1 MNRNSIF
8 TIIIL
13 GLLGMIISIDYVTV
27 HRKEADRVNELSI
40 KLNYKKNLVSHSFK
54 TISEED
60 IFNSDDDDIVWLL
73 FEKDSLT
80 KWTDKHIGIP
90 NIKDKLDISNGVIE
104 INNVYYYIQKDS
116 IKADKSIYALIKI
129 KEQYPYNTNSL
140 KDKFAD
146 FLQISTEDASKVR
159 VGLFPFY
166 GGSKIQDKSGETLF
180 YIKYDKG
187 YHYGCTNYIFI
198 IVYILFSF
206 ILFIFY
212 EYRMRIIKTV
222 RKRSIFMFLF
232 GLLLIIIRFLMYKYK
247 IPASLYSMNIFSMP
261 SVGTYNIHSIG
272 DFFIS
277 SYFLIFFL
285 YITHHHIRKNISQIE
300 ISKKYNYLFIIL
312 SLLVVIIFVYDYDW
326 KVEYI
331 INELEINLNIAKV
344 FNVSNIS
351 LISFISL
358 MMLGLSI
365 IYIINISVLIICN
378 MENSK
383 QIIIYSVAVLTILLL
398 VSTICGIIAPISA
411 LFLMI
416 LFIVIYVNVT
426 FFSTSIK
433 RSIYIFVVLLFSIFF
448 TIYTK
453 GYEEERE
460 IKVRK
465 RYAQTLIEERD
476 YIFERNLHYISRHIN
491 DSDMISELIKNN
503 MKQDLQECL
512 SYDRLNITG
521 VHYNSKLYVYDLEQE
536 QEDNIPVSYFNKII
550 SDKGIRLGTTNF
562 YYMDIYD
569 GITSYIGRF
578 QRGNSIMFLRFDS
591 NINSEGGGYPELMSR
606 RSLYAHKDNYAYSYA
621 KYNRG
626 NLMISSGN
634 FSYPRFIKD
643 FSRFKD
649 GESFNR
655 NHYSHFILKP
665 NENDFI
671 VVSLSEGVG
680 ALYYLNIVYSFFF
693 CGLLTIISM
702 ILYSDIKYK
711 FRGFTLKSR
720 IKNYILSIILSL
732 FIMLIILTIYI
743 NYRALE
749 KRIELKV
756 TETMSYINKDLEHN
770 MYDNNL
776 KATESLLTSLSELL
790 KVDINIYKTSG
801 ELYATSRRDIFKL
814 GIEGTLM
821 DYKALDAITKN
832 QDIEFFIKDKIG
844 ELYTISAYS
853 RLSLSSGK
861 SYILHIPY
869 FPEKTEFNNGIIT
882 MIIIAVNISIFLM
895 IIAYIISGIVSEHIT
910 KPLQVMNEK
919 LRDMSLVSE
928 NKKIDY
934 DRNDEF
940 GTLVK
945 AYNDTVDKL
954 KYSVDLL
961 AKKERD
967 GAWREMAQQIAHE
980 IKNPLTPMRLNIQFM
995 QKIARREP
1003 DEDFREIFKDYS
1015 NLIID
1020 QIDNMS
1026 SIASVFSDFA
1036 KLPEANSELINL
1048 SELVTNATKLF
1059 ENTKVD
1065 FVSEITK
1072 QIMVYAD
1079 KEQLNRVLIN
1089 LLKNA
1094 EQSIPEDKQGLVK
1107 VVTYEMDGR
1116 AIIKVIDNGIG
1127 IKTELLERIFEPK
1140 FTTKSKGT
1148 GLGLAISRKIIE
1160 SMGGEIYVKSELDKG
1175 SEFKIVMLLPQI
1187 SSSLI

>member
-1 MNRNSIF
+1 
-8 TIIIL
+8 
-13 GLLGMIISIDYVTV
+13 
-27 HRKEADRVNELSI
+27 
-40 KLNYKKNLVSHSFK
+40 
-54 TISEED
+54 
-60 IFNSDDDDIVWLL
+60 
-73 FEKDSLT
+73 
-80 KWTDKHIGIP
+80 
-90 NIKDKLDISNGVIE
+90 
-104 INNVYYYIQKDS
+104 
-116 IKADKSIYALIKI
+116 
-129 KEQYPYNTNSL
+129 
-140 KDKFAD
+140 
-146 FLQISTEDASKVR
+146 
-159 VGLFPFY
+159 
-166 GGSKIQDKSGETLF
+166 
-180 YIKYDKG
+180 
-187 YHYGCTNYIFI
+187 
-198 IVYILFSF
+198 
-206 ILFIFY
+206 
-212 EYRMRIIKTV
+212 
-222 RKRSIFMFLF
+222 
-232 GLLLIIIRFLMYKYK
+232 
-247 IPASLYSMNIFSMP
+247 
-261 SVGTYNIHSIG
+261 
-272 DFFIS
+272 
-277 SYFLIFFL
+277 
-285 YITHHHIRKNISQIE
+285 
-300 ISKKYNYLFIIL
+300 
-312 SLLVVIIFVYDYDW
+312 
-326 KVEYI
+326 
-331 INELEINLNIAKV
+331 
-344 FNVSNIS
+344 
-351 LISFISL
+351 
-358 MMLGLSI
+358 
-365 IYIINISVLIICN
+365 

-832 QDIEFFIKDKIG
+832 QNIEFFIKDKIG